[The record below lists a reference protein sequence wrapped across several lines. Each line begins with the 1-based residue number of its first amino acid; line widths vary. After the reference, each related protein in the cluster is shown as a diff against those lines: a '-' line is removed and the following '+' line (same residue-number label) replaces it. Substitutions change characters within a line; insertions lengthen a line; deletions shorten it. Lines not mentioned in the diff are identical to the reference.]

1 MKYDLQK
8 VIWQQWFFS
17 KVYDS
22 SEVDSESYSEI
33 SEELCSSVDEDSSVD
48 DDSVSVDDQKILSME
63 TPFTTVLRFLILIAH

>member
-22 SEVDSESYSEI
+22 SEVDSESYSELF
-33 SEELCSSVDEDSSVD
+33 EQLCSSVDEDSSVD
-48 DDSVSVDDQKILSME
+48 DDSVSVDIRKFCQCKPPSLQY
-63 TPFTTVLRFLILIAH
+63 